1 MACAAVK
8 LQARA
13 LAHPLLTRGWLQLL
27 NSHGALRELAHL
39 QPRLL
44 HKIYRPYLSSRLD
57 RPQRLAALASHYR
70 FVLQHGLADTVAH
83 AVRGP
88 LVLASFEGK
97 SGAAYQVDLR
107 AIVPME
113 REGELV
119 LQLRCG
125 ATLVYSVAFSFL
137 ADGSQSSAA
146 SVGVGCLQ
154 GPQCGAGL
162 ELARAA
168 TRDLHGLRPKQLLL
182 RLVQQLGYAYGC
194 SQVLLVGNDNRAV
207 LKQIRKGRVHADYN
221 AFWLEMGAQR
231 RADGDYALACGPL
244 QAPLLD
250 EIASKKRSEARKRH
264 ELLAGVAD
272 AVVENFA
279 QRGAPIPRER
289 GRIAARAPASE
300 PASVLA
306 TELAIELVTTPGGCN
321 AIGYLPT
328 SGT

>member
-1 MACAAVK
+1 MQAITLRAGLERKSLPSMACAAVK

-13 LAHPLLTRGWLQLL
+13 LAHPLITRGWLQVL
-27 NSHGALRELAHL
+27 NSHGALRELALL

-57 RPQRLAALASHYR
+57 RPQRLAALAAHYR
-70 FVLQHGLADTVAH
+70 FVLQHELAGTVAQ

-88 LVLASFEGK
+88 LVLARFEGK
-97 SGAAYQVDLR
+97 SGAPYQVDLR

-119 LQLRCG
+119 LQLRCRG
-125 ATLVYSVAFSFL
+125 ALVYSVAFSFL
-137 ADGSQSSAA
+137 ADGAQSAAA

-162 ELARAA
+162 ELGREA
-168 TRDLHGLRPKQLLL
+168 TRDLHGLRPKNLLL

-221 AFWLEMGAQR
+221 AFWLEMGAQPR
-231 RADGDYALACGPL
+231 SDGDYALACGPL
-244 QAPLLD
+244 QAPVME
-250 EIASKKRSEARKRH
+250 EIASRKRSEARKRYD
-264 ELLAGVAD
+264 LLAGVA
-272 AVVENFA
+272 AEVVDSFVRPRGTACPAA
-279 QRGAPIPRER
+279 QPVP
-289 GRIAARAPASE
+289 AAA
-300 PASVLA
+300 
-306 TELAIELVTTPGGCN
+306 AIEVDTAGSHAAELLT
-321 AIGYLPT
+321 A
-328 SGT
+328 